1 MRRLLLLLL
10 ALPLLALGA
19 DFVLWRWAEQQ
30 LATGLAEWDATQHE
44 NGWTLSAGTPSPGGF
59 PLGATLTLPR
69 TTLSGGADILP
80 GGIDWTAERVV
91 LRLALLH
98 PRALVIAFE
107 GRQSLRAGKLPAQ
120 VFAADQMHAAVPL
133 DPTLPAGIV
142 DLTAINLRN
151 AATGQGTPGNGLSIA
166 NLQLHAETRAGT
178 NEGEPA
184 VSVSMQAN
192 GIGLPQAVPGS
203 IPGGVSWPLGPS
215 IAHMDLDGA
224 IDGPMP
230 HAEALPARLTAW
242 RDGGGTVAIQ
252 KFSLEWGP
260 LALGASATLA
270 LDQDLQPMGAAS
282 ARVAG
287 WADTLDA
294 LARAHMLSPRAALAA
309 KAVLGLLARTPEEGG
324 GSEVEIP
331 LAVQDR
337 ALSMGRIPLARL
349 PMINW
354 LGN

>member
-1 MRRLLLLLL
+1 MRRLIFLLL
-10 ALPLLALGA
+10 ASLLLVLGA
-19 DFVLWRWAEQQ
+19 DFALWRWAEQQ
-30 LATGLAEWDATQHE
+30 LASGLAQWQATQRE
-44 NGWTLSAGTPSPGGF
+44 NGWTLSTGTPRRGGF

-69 TTLSGGADILP
+69 LTLSGGADILA
-80 GGIDWTAERVV
+80 GGIDWAAERVV
-91 LRLALLH
+91 LHLALLH
-98 PRALVIAFE
+98 PRDLVISVE
-107 GRQSLRAGKLPAQ
+107 GRQSLRAGALPAQ
-120 VFAADQMHAAVPL
+120 PFTADQMHAAVPL

-142 DLTAINLRN
+142 DLTAIKLRSVP
-151 AATGQGTPGNGLSIA
+151 TGQTGIGAPGADISIA
-166 NLQLHAETRAGT
+166 NLQLHAETRSGT

-184 VSVSMQAN
+184 LSVSMQAN
-192 GIGLPQAVPGS
+192 GIGLPKVVPG
-203 IPGGVSWPLGPS
+203 GGSWPLGPT
-215 IAHMDLDGA
+215 IAHVDLDGA

-252 KFSLEWGP
+252 KLSLEWGP

-287 WADTLDA
+287 WAETLDA
-294 LARAHMLSPRAALAA
+294 LAQAHMLNPRAALAA
-309 KAVLGLLARTPEEGG
+309 KAVLGLLARAPDEGG

-337 ALSMGRIPLARL
+337 SLSMGRIPLARL
-349 PMINW
+349 PVINW
-354 LGN
+354 RGN